1 VDIAIPHD
9 VLSEAPDE
17 ESKVRKLG
25 YIARGAAIF
34 RAENLIIYTYGN
46 DVDWEE
52 VERMRLLLEYAST
65 PPHLRKKLFKLDR
78 RLRLAGL
85 LPPLKIPSHT
95 PPKEPSVGDVIEG
108 VVERW
113 DGYYSLV
120 YIGSRRYAKI
130 PKPYPIGSRLLVK
143 IEAETDRP
151 DIYRA
156 VVVRKPPDYWG
167 YKVEVKPF
175 KQLADGY
182 DTVIYT
188 GREGRSVCEGLP
200 RPVGRT
206 LVVFGGPRAGVDE
219 IAKIEGVELKGL
231 FLNFIPRQGTETV
244 RTEEAIFAVLA
255 LLNYAGVCS
264 VGKPTKIEK

>member
-1 VDIAIPHD
+1 MDFAIPHD
-9 VLSEAPDE
+9 ILSEAPDE

-25 YIARGAAIF
+25 YIARAAAVF
-34 RAENLIIYTYGN
+34 RIEKILIYTYGGN
-46 DVDWEE
+46 VDWDE
-52 VERMRLLLEYAST
+52 VEKMRLLLEYAAT
-65 PPHLRKKLFKLDR
+65 PPHLRRRVFKLDK

-85 LPPLKIPSHT
+85 LPPLKIPSHLA
-95 PPKEPSVGDVIEG
+95 PKDPSVGDVVEG

-120 YIGSRRYAKI
+120 YIGAGKYAKV
-130 PKPYPIGSRLLVK
+130 PKPYPIGSRLAVK

-151 DIYRA
+151 DIFRA
-156 VVVRKPPDYWG
+156 IVLKKPPDYWG

-175 KQLADGY
+175 AKLAEGY

-188 GREGRSVCEGLP
+188 GKEGRSICEGLP

-219 IAKIEGVELKGL
+219 IAKAEGVELKGL
-231 FLNFIPRQGTETV
+231 FLNFIPRQGAETV

-255 LLNYAGVCS
+255 LLNYASVCS
-264 VGKPTKIEK
+264 AGVPIKRR